1 MQDRAG
7 RASGRPGTDF
17 NEGGIMKTTGQNA
30 ATAVGKAPAGGADSR
45 LNMHAE
51 KRACMRISANL
62 QARLFYG
69 NLIYTGTVTNLSE
82 KGMFVSTK
90 VRFPV
95 NSVCIM
101 LVLVNEQV
109 VKIPVKVKRSVAPE
123 GGYSPDCG
131 MGVELVNAPQNYLDY
146 VNACKSSA

>member
-1 MQDRAG
+1 
-7 RASGRPGTDF
+7 
-17 NEGGIMKTTGQNA
+17 MKTTGQNA
-30 ATAVGKAPAGGADSR
+30 ATAVGKEPEGGADSR
-45 LNMHAE
+45 LHIHAE
-51 KRACMRISANL
+51 RRACRRIPANL

-82 KGMFVSTK
+82 KGMFISTK

-101 LVLVNEQV
+101 LVLVNGQV
-109 VKIPVKVKRSVAPE
+109 VKIPVKVRRTAARE
-123 GGYSPDCG
+123 GAYSPDSG

-146 VNACKSSA
+146 VSACQASA